1 MTDHASHD
9 VNYDTD
15 HADTNHDA
23 TNYDASNHDT
33 SNHDASNHG
42 ASKELGATVPLA
54 SPAARKPSINIWRT
68 LQKNPLAIIGG
79 AGVLV
84 FIFLTFFGPFLAPY
98 PYDQIIRGTDIGTES
113 RRALTSQPPS
123 AQFPFG
129 TDQRGRDI
137 LSRMLWGARDTLG
150 LPLIATA
157 ISVLLGTFLGLLI
170 GYVGGILDDVVSRLL
185 DSLISIPAMV
195 LALVMIST
203 IVPLLAASENELIQA
218 LGPNNISLTAVIVL
232 IYVPII
238 SRVARSATLSVRD
251 RGYIEEARLRGEG
264 RFHILVRQILPSV
277 LPALVVEAAL
287 RLSYAIILVTSLGF
301 LGLGVQPPSP
311 EWGRMVLDARTQII
325 EAPWELWYPVSGIVV
340 LIVSFNLMSD
350 GVRRLL
356 RQET

>member
-1 MTDHASHD
+1 MESPLT
-9 VNYDTD
+9 V
-15 HADTNHDA
+15 A
-23 TNYDASNHDT
+23 T
-33 SNHDASNHG
+33 
-42 ASKELGATVPLA
+42 
-54 SPAARKPSINIWRT
+54 PAARKRLTGSWRI
-68 LQKNPLAIIGG
+68 LRNNPLAFVGG
-79 AGVLV
+79 AGVLIFV
-84 FIFLTFFGPFLAPY
+84 FLTFFGPLLAPY
-98 PYDQIIRGTDIGTES
+98 PYDQIIRGTDVGRES
-113 RRALTSQPPS
+113 RRALTSEPPS
-123 AQFPFG
+123 ALFPFG

-157 ISVLLGTFLGLLI
+157 ISVVLGAFLGLLI

-203 IVPLLAASENELIQA
+203 IVPLLDASESALIQT
-218 LGPNNISLTAVIVL
+218 LGPNNISLAAVIVL

-238 SRVARSATLSVRD
+238 SRVARSATLSVRN
-251 RGYIEEARLRGEG
+251 RGYIEEARLRGEST
-264 RFHILVRQILPSV
+264 FHILIRQILPSV

-311 EWGRMVLDARTQII
+311 EWGRMVLDARTQIS
-325 EAPWELWYPVSGIVV
+325 EAPWELWYPVAGIAI

-350 GVRRLL
+350 GIRRLL
-356 RQET
+356 RKET